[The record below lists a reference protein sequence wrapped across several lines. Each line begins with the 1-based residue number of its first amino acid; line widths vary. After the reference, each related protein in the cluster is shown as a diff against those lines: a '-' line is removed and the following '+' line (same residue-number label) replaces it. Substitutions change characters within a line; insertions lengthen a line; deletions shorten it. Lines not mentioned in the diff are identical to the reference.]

1 MMRRIMTTAR
11 KRKEIKEVNAWKE
24 DLWDVIKTFAQQ
36 SNGMRFVDE
45 ELFLEFALRCE
56 KGEF

>member
-1 MMRRIMTTAR
+1 MTTAR
-11 KRKEIKEVNAWKE
+11 ERKEIKEVNAWKE

-36 SNGMRFVDE
+36 SNGMRVVDE

>member
-1 MMRRIMTTAR
+1 MTTAR
-11 KRKEIKEVNAWKE
+11 ERKEIKEVNAWKE
-24 DLWDVIKTFAQQ
+24 DIWDVIKTFAQQ

>member
-1 MMRRIMTTAR
+1 MTSAIER
-11 KRKEIKEVNAWKE
+11 KRRKELNAWKE